1 MSKEGKHEVLHF
13 LRYVEEGLSQ
23 LMVTAD
29 GEVTDEGLRIIKRI
43 YRKLRVLIL
52 RIELAMVDRRKERK
66 RITPK
71 QAREEKAKVKKRWL

>member
-13 LRYVEEGLSQ
+13 LRYAEEGLLQ

-29 GEVTDEGLRIIKRI
+29 GGVTDEGLRIIKRI
-43 YRKLRVLIL
+43 YRKLRILIL
-52 RIELAMVDRRKERK
+52 RIELAMVERRKERK

>member
-1 MSKEGKHEVLHF
+1 MSKESKHDVLHF

-29 GEVTDEGLRIIKRI
+29 GGVTDEGLRIIKRI
-43 YRKLRVLIL
+43 YRKLRILIL
-52 RIELAMVDRRKERK
+52 RIELAMVERRKERK

>member
-1 MSKEGKHEVLHF
+1 MSKESKHEVLHF

-29 GEVTDEGLRIIKRI
+29 GGVTDEGLRIIKRI

-52 RIELAMVDRRKERK
+52 RIELSMLERKKERK

-71 QAREEKAKVKKRWL
+71 QAREERAKVKKRWL

>member
-1 MSKEGKHEVLHF
+1 MSKKKKHEVLHF
-13 LRYVEEGLSQ
+13 LRCVEEGLLQ

-29 GEVTDEGLRIIKRI
+29 GGVTDEGLRIIKRI

-52 RIELAMVDRRKERK
+52 QIELTMVERRKDRK

>member
-29 GEVTDEGLRIIKRI
+29 GGVTDESLRIIKRI

-52 RIELAMVDRRKERK
+52 RIELAMVERRKERK
-66 RITPK
+66 RMTPK

>member
-29 GEVTDEGLRIIKRI
+29 GGVTDEGLRIMKRI

-52 RIELAMVDRRKERK
+52 RIELSMVERKKERK

-71 QAREEKAKVKKRWL
+71 QAREERAKVKKRWL

>member
-29 GEVTDEGLRIIKRI
+29 GGVTDEGLRIIKRI

-52 RIELAMVDRRKERK
+52 RIELAMVERRKERK

-71 QAREEKAKVKKRWL
+71 QAREENAKVKKRCL

>member
-1 MSKEGKHEVLHF
+1 MGKKKKHEVLHF

-29 GEVTDEGLRIIKRI
+29 GGVTDESLRIMKRI

-52 RIELAMVDRRKERK
+52 RIELAMVDRKKERK

>member
-13 LRYVEEGLSQ
+13 LRYVEEGLLQ
-23 LMVTAD
+23 LLVTAD
-29 GEVTDEGLRIIKRI
+29 GEVTDESLRIMKRI

-52 RIELAMVDRRKERK
+52 RIELAMVDRKKERK

>member
-13 LRYVEEGLSQ
+13 LRYVEEGLLQ
-23 LMVTAD
+23 LLVTAD
-29 GEVTDEGLRIIKRI
+29 GEVTDEGLRIMKRI

-71 QAREEKAKVKKRWL
+71 QAREERAKVKKRWL

>member
-13 LRYVEEGLSQ
+13 LRYVEEGLLQ
-23 LMVTAD
+23 LLVTAD
-29 GEVTDEGLRIIKRI
+29 GEVTDEGLRIMKRI

-52 RIELAMVDRRKERK
+52 RIELAMLDRRKERK

>member
-1 MSKEGKHEVLHF
+1 MSKEGKYEVLRF

-29 GEVTDEGLRIIKRI
+29 GGVTDESLRIIKRI

-52 RIELAMVDRRKERK
+52 RIELAMVERRKERK

>member
-29 GEVTDEGLRIIKRI
+29 GGVTDESLRIIKRI

-52 RIELAMVDRRKERK
+52 RIELAMVERRKERK
-66 RITPK
+66 RMTPK
-71 QAREEKAKVKKRWL
+71 QAREEKAKVKGAK

>member
-1 MSKEGKHEVLHF
+1 MGKKKKYEVLHF

-23 LMVTAD
+23 LIVTTD
-29 GEVTDEGLRIIKRI
+29 GGVTDEGLRIIKRI

-52 RIELAMVDRRKERK
+52 RIELAMVERRKERK

>member
-1 MSKEGKHEVLHF
+1 MSKKKKREVLHF

-29 GEVTDEGLRIIKRI
+29 GGVTDESLRIIKRI

-52 RIELAMVDRRKERK
+52 RIELAMVERRKERK

>member
-29 GEVTDEGLRIIKRI
+29 GGVTDEGLRIIKRI
-43 YRKLRVLIL
+43 YSKLRVLIL
-52 RIELAMVDRRKERK
+52 RIELAMVERRKERK

>member
-29 GEVTDEGLRIIKRI
+29 GGVTDESLRIMKRI

-52 RIELAMVDRRKERK
+52 RIELSMVERKKERK

>member
-1 MSKEGKHEVLHF
+1 MSKESKHDVLHF
-13 LRYVEEGLSQ
+13 LRYVEEGLLQ
-23 LMVTAD
+23 LLVTAD
-29 GEVTDEGLRIIKRI
+29 GGVTDESLRIIKRI

-52 RIELAMVDRRKERK
+52 RIELAMVERRKERK

>member
-1 MSKEGKHEVLHF
+1 MGKKKKREVLHF
-13 LRYVEEGLSQ
+13 LRYVEEGLLQ

-29 GEVTDEGLRIIKRI
+29 GGVTDEGLRIIKRI

-52 RIELAMVDRRKERK
+52 RIELAMVERRKERK

>member
-1 MSKEGKHEVLHF
+1 MSKEKKHEVLHF
-13 LRYVEEGLSQ
+13 LRYVEEGLLK

-29 GEVTDEGLRIIKRI
+29 GGVTDEGLRIMKRI

-52 RIELAMVDRRKERK
+52 RIELAMLDRRKERK

-71 QAREEKAKVKKRWL
+71 QAREERAKVKKRWL

>member
-23 LMVTAD
+23 LMVTKD
-29 GEVTDEGLRIIKRI
+29 GGVTDEGLRIIKRI

-52 RIELAMVDRRKERK
+52 RIELAMLDRRKERK

>member
-1 MSKEGKHEVLHF
+1 MGKKKKHEVLHF
-13 LRYVEEGLSQ
+13 LRYVEEGLLQ

-29 GEVTDEGLRIIKRI
+29 GGVTDESLRIIKRI

-52 RIELAMVDRRKERK
+52 RIELAMVERRKERK
-66 RITPK
+66 RMTPK

>member
-1 MSKEGKHEVLHF
+1 MGKKKKHEVLHF
-13 LRYVEEGLSQ
+13 LRYVEEGLLQ

-29 GEVTDEGLRIIKRI
+29 GGVTDEGLRIIKRI
-43 YRKLRVLIL
+43 YRKLRVFIL
-52 RIELAMVDRRKERK
+52 RIELAMVDRKKERK

>member
-1 MSKEGKHEVLHF
+1 MSKESKHDVLHF

-29 GEVTDEGLRIIKRI
+29 GGVTDEGLRIIKRI

-52 RIELAMVDRRKERK
+52 RIELAMVERRKERK

>member
-29 GEVTDEGLRIIKRI
+29 GGVTDESLRIIKRI

-52 RIELAMVDRRKERK
+52 RIELAMVERRKERK

>member
-29 GEVTDEGLRIIKRI
+29 GGVTDEGLRIMKRI

-66 RITPK
+66 GITPK
-71 QAREEKAKVKKRWL
+71 QARTEKAKVKKRWL

>member
-1 MSKEGKHEVLHF
+1 MSKESKHDVLHF
-13 LRYVEEGLSQ
+13 LRYVEEGLLQ

-29 GEVTDEGLRIIKRI
+29 GGVTDEGLRIMKRI

-52 RIELAMVDRRKERK
+52 RIELAMFDRRKERK

>member
-1 MSKEGKHEVLHF
+1 MSKESKHEVLHF

-29 GEVTDEGLRIIKRI
+29 GGVTDEGLRIMKRI

-52 RIELAMVDRRKERK
+52 RIELSMVERKKERK

-71 QAREEKAKVKKRWL
+71 QAREERAKVKKRWL

>member
-1 MSKEGKHEVLHF
+1 MSKESKHDVLHF

-29 GEVTDEGLRIIKRI
+29 GGVTDEGLRIIKRI
-43 YRKLRVLIL
+43 YRKLRILIL
-52 RIELAMVDRRKERK
+52 RIELAMVEQRKERK

>member
-13 LRYVEEGLSQ
+13 LRYVEEGLLQ

-29 GEVTDEGLRIIKRI
+29 GGVTDEGLRIIKRI
-43 YRKLRVLIL
+43 YRKLRILIL

>member
-1 MSKEGKHEVLHF
+1 MSKESKHDVLHF

-29 GEVTDEGLRIIKRI
+29 GGVTDEGLRIIKRI

-52 RIELAMVDRRKERK
+52 RIELAMVERRKERK
-66 RITPK
+66 QITPK

>member
-29 GEVTDEGLRIIKRI
+29 GGVTDEGLRIMKRI
-43 YRKLRVLIL
+43 YRKLRILIL

>member
-29 GEVTDEGLRIIKRI
+29 GGVTDEGLRIMKRI

-52 RIELAMVDRRKERK
+52 KVELAMIDRKKEK
-66 RITPK
+66 GKLKPK
-71 QAREEKAKVKKRWL
+71 QACTERAKVKKRWL

>member
-13 LRYVEEGLSQ
+13 LRYVEEGLLQ
-23 LMVTAD
+23 LLVTAD
-29 GEVTDEGLRIIKRI
+29 GEVTDEGLRIMKRI

-52 RIELAMVDRRKERK
+52 RIELAMVERRKERK